1 MVMYPKR
8 REVIPFEAKR
18 KDGDVKKLIGMRG
31 ELNDR
36 FQVGKEGWPPE
47 KKYLRMCC
55 LMGSAEV
62 LGSVNL
68 CGHLCYR
75 NTRYNLLEPK
85 LIVAEICNPCIN
97 QGQFTYKKNTSEQTT
112 IMQWHFVYFFKEI
125 FEISNEF
132 V

>member
-1 MVMYPKR
+1 RIDVGGILPIEDIAISSGVEDHLSDAEKSPLKEGNSEGTEECNSVNTSNSEPKSSKS
-8 REVIPFEAKR
+8 AKR
-18 KDGDVKKLIGMRG
+18 NKWKHDDVKKLIGMPG

-68 CGHLCYR
+68 CGHLWYR
-75 NTRYNLLEPK
+75 NTR
-85 LIVAEICNPCIN
+85 
-97 QGQFTYKKNTSEQTT
+97 
-112 IMQWHFVYFFKEI
+112 FVS
-125 FEISNEF
+125 SNE
-132 V
+132 